1 MYRVELEQQQVNNN
15 EKMMSTQFLAWFE
28 KHIRASFTTTLN
40 HYYKFTNS
48 PIQYCF
54 LQLPIQKNEGT
65 TNVDE
70 DMYSLACRPD
80 RRVRSYSSC
89 IINGVQYHTM
99 AREAQRKTQNCT
111 IKTLGTNNDY
121 IIEFYGTVIEIIE
134 LNYITNSKGP
144 RSVILLRCEWYNL
157 EGKT

>member
-1 MYRVELEQQQVNNN
+1 MYRAKLEQQQVNNI
-15 EKMMSTQFLAWFE
+15 EKMMSTQFPAWFG
-28 KHIRASFTTTLN
+28 KHVRASFTTILN
-40 HYYKFTNS
+40 HCYKFTNS

-54 LQLPIQKNEGT
+54 LQLTHLKNEGT

-111 IKTLGTNNDY
+111 IKTLGTNNDDT
-121 IIEFYGTVIEIIE
+121 IEFYGTA
-134 LNYITNSKGP
+134 T
-144 RSVILLRCEWYNL
+144 
-157 EGKT
+157 